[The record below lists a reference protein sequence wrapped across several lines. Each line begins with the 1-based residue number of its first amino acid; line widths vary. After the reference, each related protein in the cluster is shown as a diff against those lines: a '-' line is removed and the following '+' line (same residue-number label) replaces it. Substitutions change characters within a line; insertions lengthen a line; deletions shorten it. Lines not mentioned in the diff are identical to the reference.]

1 MPASQTTAAREARV
15 RRALA
20 RDGLAIR
27 KGRAR
32 TWSLDDQ
39 GGYMVI
45 DPRRNAVVAGENYDL
60 DLEAL
65 EVEWMKVG

>member
-1 MPASQTTAAREARV
+1 MPAAQNTAAREARV

-32 TWSLDDQ
+32 TWSIDDQ
-39 GGYMVI
+39 GGYMVV
-45 DPRRNAVVAGENYDL
+45 DLARNVIVAGEKYDL
-60 DLEAL
+60 GLEVLEA
-65 EVEWMKVG
+65 EWITS